1 MLVKSW
7 NNLMSIKALFLA
19 HNQQRIIVDHQVVH
33 RVLMGVFQEAYHRR
47 SLLLVS

>member
-1 MLVKSW
+1 MLVKFC

-19 HNQQRIIVDHQVVH
+19 HNQLQIIVERQVVH
-33 RVLMGVFQEAYHRR
+33 RVLMGVFQEAYHHL